1 MSEIIKFIKIDMLSI
16 KPYLTL
22 KNALIFIGLG
32 VFYSMVTS
40 NLMIIFGVA
49 LLFVSLLST
58 YPFLVGDKTGI
69 DSLYRVFGFKEKDC
83 DWQIC
88 FQFSTGNYYSVGYNP
103 SSVRSCSI
111 YPDRKYLVD
120 GRHGDSN
127 LFNYQP
133 INRLYPISVLF

>member
-1 MSEIIKFIKIDMLSI
+1 MSEIIKFIKIDMLSV

-58 YPFLVGDKTGI
+58 YPFLVGVKTGI
-69 DSLYRVFGFKEKDC
+69 DSLYRVFGF
-83 DWQIC
+83 
-88 FQFSTGNYYSVGYNP
+88 
-103 SSVRSCSI
+103 
-111 YPDRKYLVD
+111 
-120 GRHGDSN
+120 
-127 LFNYQP
+127 
-133 INRLYPISVLF
+133 

>member
-58 YPFLVGDKTGI
+58 
-69 DSLYRVFGFKEKDC
+69 
-83 DWQIC
+83 
-88 FQFSTGNYYSVGYNP
+88 
-103 SSVRSCSI
+103 
-111 YPDRKYLVD
+111 
-120 GRHGDSN
+120 
-127 LFNYQP
+127 
-133 INRLYPISVLF
+133 